1 MNMEAQYSGSSAAP
15 ASAPASA
22 PPASSAFA
30 KTRKRLREE
39 GGGGAAFI
47 GRPVPAPDLRGAK
60 ALRALAAPPAEVLLP
75 LPGGLA
81 LTFASR
87 TLQVTQLAPRPS
99 PFASIFAPAGRPG
112 RDVVVAFV
120 GALGAPGGVPL
131 GHQCAVAAAVHP
143 LLGVEGRDLFL
154 IAFTRAAVDAG
165 DLGLAGGVW
174 VTPGAAGGGAPPAKE
189 VPELVRELGD
199 SLRRQRVARTLVLT
213 TEHRGG
219 FRVEAERRDDVVRDL
234 SLLRLM
240 RMLGACAAAPRPPPA
255 LGVRALGERHAGAA
269 RARARAAAPAP
280 EVEPE
285 PEPAPPSP
293 ASPAPPSPAPPAPA
307 PASPEPAS
315 PEPAPAS
322 SAPAPPAPVSPAPAE
337 SAPPT
342 PAAPAPAA
350 PEDEVEPGPGLAG
363 AETAA
368 PGPAAPRPAEPGAL
382 GPAVR
387 PAPLAPLSLPPPPEP
402 LAARALRPRLLLPPP
417 LIRLFAA
424 EGARVRAARAARE
437 EAAQHGPWARF

>member
-255 LGVRALGERHAGAA
+255 PA
-269 RARARAAAPAP
+269 RGRPLLRPRSSP
-280 EVEPE
+280 SPS
-285 PEPAPPSP
+285 PRRLRPRRPRRLRPRRPRPRPRRPSPRRPSPRPHRPRPRRPRPCRPHLQSPRRQRPRLPRPQRLRTKSSPGPGSRGPRLRPPGRRPPGRRSPGRSAPPSAP
-293 ASPAPPSPAPPAPA
+293 RPSRPSRSPRPPSP
-307 PASPEPAS
+307 SP
-315 PEPAPAS
+315 
-322 SAPAPPAPVSPAPAE
+322 
-337 SAPPT
+337 
-342 PAAPAPAA
+342 
-350 PEDEVEPGPGLAG
+350 PGPFGRACC
-363 AETAA
+363 
-368 PGPAAPRPAEPGAL
+368 
-382 GPAVR
+382 
-387 PAPLAPLSLPPPPEP
+387 SPPP
-402 LAARALRPRLLLPPP
+402 
-417 LIRLFAA
+417 
-424 EGARVRAARAARE
+424 
-437 EAAQHGPWARF
+437 